1 MSAINSVP
9 SGKYYPVYCEY
20 DIEVALI
27 RLLKVIKSP
36 TKKKQLNLQFPSL
49 GLSDVFLSNIPM
61 LFKENNIEHSQP
73 DLHVNIVIESKHDE

>member
-9 SGKYYPVYCEY
+9 SGKYHPVYCEY

-36 TKKKQLNLQFPSL
+36 TKKKHLNLKFPSL
-49 GLSDVFLSNIPM
+49 GLSDIFLSNIPM
-61 LFKENNIEHSQP
+61 LFKENNIAHTQP
-73 DLHVNIVIESKHDE
+73 DLHVNIVIESNNDE